1 MQSWRACVPRSSNT
15 QMALQGQA
23 AVAMWWHIAADQRE
37 EFLDWHTHEHLPERL
52 GIPGFERG
60 SRWASAENGTGFF
73 VMYELQ
79 APLVLM
85 GADYLARLNN
95 PTPWS
100 QKMMPHHQRM
110 VRSLT
115 QVTASH
121 GGGLC
126 SHMLTVRL
134 SPRAGQE
141 AVLRAALRDVLP
153 KLSSKRGLAGTHLL
167 ETMPFPGAVQTTE
180 QRIRG
185 GDATADWIVLVS
197 GYAAAPLIALADDAL
212 SDGTLH
218 AAGAQE
224 GIERQVFMLSAS
236 LSRADVQE
244 FRLSVS
250 ATAADAVAAAR
261 PA

>member
-1 MQSWRACVPRSSNT
+1 
-15 QMALQGQA
+15 MALQGQA
-23 AVAMWWHIAADQRE
+23 AVAMWWHIATDQRE

-60 SRWASAENGTGFF
+60 SRWASTANATGFF
-73 VMYELQ
+73 VMYELET
-79 APLVLM
+79 PLVLM

-115 QVTASH
+115 QVVTSH

-126 SHMLTVRL
+126 SHLLTLRL
-134 SPRAGQE
+134 SPSQGRE
-141 AVLRAALRDVLP
+141 SALRTWLRDALQALP
-153 KLSSKRGLAGTHLL
+153 MTRGLSGAHLL

-197 GYAAAPLIALADDAL
+197 GYSAEALQALGNDAL
-212 SDGTLH
+212 SDGVLM
-218 AAGAQE
+218 AAGAKP
-224 GIERQVFMLSAS
+224 GVERQVFSLSAS
-236 LSRADVQE
+236 LSRADVP
-244 FRLSVS
+244 LASGLG
-250 ATAADAVAAAR
+250 AAAR
-261 PA
+261 AA